1 MPGVVALSWFRARV
15 RRAIAPLVPR
25 RDQHH
30 KNLPNTTDMYRAVL
44 PKPRTA
50 ISPATAKIRHMV
62 TPRLRR
68 RRASTST
75 PKAARQCVAPWPG
88 LKIDP
93 PARYDA

>member
-50 ISPATAKIRHMV
+50 ISPATANPAHGN
-62 TPRLRR
+62 
-68 RRASTST
+68 AS
-75 PKAARQCVAPWPG
+75 
-88 LKIDP
+88 
-93 PARYDA
+93 PAQEEGEHEHA